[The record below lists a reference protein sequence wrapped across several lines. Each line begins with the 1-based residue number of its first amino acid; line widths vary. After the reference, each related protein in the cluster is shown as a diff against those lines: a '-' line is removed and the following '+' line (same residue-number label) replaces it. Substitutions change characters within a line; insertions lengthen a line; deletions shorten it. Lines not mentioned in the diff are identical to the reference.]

1 MTRNARGNGHLTLVS
16 APVVKL
22 NDGGAQLNSLPG
34 GHYGYGVSYLDEHCR
49 WMLRAGRADRTV
61 KVRRMHL
68 QYLTDFLGR
77 DPVDAT
83 ERELEAWQ
91 DSLPREQLQYKTAM
105 VRPYYGYLHAR
116 GYRADNPAALLVSPR
131 PKRGLPRPIVFEA
144 MQRAILYAP
153 TPRIQAWLILAAYG
167 GLRAEEIACL
177 AISCFEQLSSGGV
190 FIRLTETKGDYP
202 RVSALPAWAWEMIR
216 PALQTEGLCFRRV
229 RGTGPVTAQQV
240 SQQCNDWLHKSG
252 TRSTLHSLRHW
263 AGSEGI
269 ESEDLR
275 VVQEFLGHTNPATT
289 AIYTKVRPTRIARM
303 VEQFPRLDDVP
314 A

>member
-16 APVVKL
+16 APVVEL
-22 NDGGAQLNSLPG
+22 NDGGAQLNPMPG
-34 GHYGYGVSYLDEHCR
+34 GHYGYGVSHLDEHCR
-49 WMLRAGRADRTV
+49 WMLRAGRAERSV
-61 KVRRMHL
+61 KLRRMHM

-77 DPVDAT
+77 DPVDVT
-83 ERELEAWQ
+83 EPELEAWQ
-91 DSLPREQLQYKTAM
+91 DSLPREQLNYKTTM

-131 PKRGLPRPIVFEA
+131 KKRGLPRPIIFEA
-144 MQRAILYAP
+144 MRRAILYAP
-153 TPRIQAWLILAAYG
+153 SARIQAWLILAAYG

-177 AISCFEQLSSGGV
+177 VISCFEQLPGGGV
-190 FIRLTETKGDYP
+190 FIRLTHTKGDYP
-202 RVSALPAWAWEMIR
+202 RVSALPAWAWEMIK
-216 PALQTEGLCFRRV
+216 PALHTDGLCFRRL
-229 RGTGPVTAQQV
+229 RGTGPVTAHQV

-269 ESEDLR
+269 ENEDLR

-289 AIYTKVRPTRIARM
+289 AIYTRVQPKRIVRM
-303 VEQFPRLDDVP
+303 VEQFPRLDDVS

>member
-1 MTRNARGNGHLTLVS
+1 MTKILRGNPRLTLVS
-16 APVVKL
+16 APGASL

-34 GHYGYGVSYLDEHCR
+34 GQYGRGVSYLDEHCR

-61 KVRRMHL
+61 KLRRMHL

-77 DPVDAT
+77 DPVDAV
-83 ERELEAWQ
+83 EVELEAWQ
-91 DSLPREQLQYKTAM
+91 DSVPREQLRNKTAM
-105 VRPYYGYLHAR
+105 VRPYYDYLHRR
-116 GYRADNPAALLVSPR
+116 GYRLDNPAALLVSPR
-131 PKRGLPRPIVFEA
+131 KKRGIPRPIAFEA
-144 MQRAILYAP
+144 MRRAILFAP
-153 TPRIQAWLILAAYG
+153 TPRIQAWLILAAYA

-177 AISCFEQLSSGGV
+177 AISCFESLPGGGV
-190 FIRLTETKGDYP
+190 FIRLTHTKGDYP

-216 PALQTEGLCFRRV
+216 PVLHTEGLCFRRL

-252 TRSTLHSLRHW
+252 TRSTLHTLRHW

-269 ESEDLR
+269 ENEDLR
-275 VVQEFLGHTNPATT
+275 VVQEFLGHTSPATT
-289 AIYTKVRPTRIARM
+289 AIYTRVRPTRIARM
-303 VEQFPRLDDVP
+303 VEQFPRLEDVP